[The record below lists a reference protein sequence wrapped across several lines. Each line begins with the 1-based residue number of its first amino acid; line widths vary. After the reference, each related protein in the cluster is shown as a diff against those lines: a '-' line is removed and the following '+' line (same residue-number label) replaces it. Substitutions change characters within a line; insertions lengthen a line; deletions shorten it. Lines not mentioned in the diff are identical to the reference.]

1 MIMEENKVAQNAID
15 NEPEVVF
22 NVLSDRRV
30 FGVRSEDDEEMI
42 FEISG
47 YDMQIKFNRSK
58 LQTLEEVEGTL
69 DGIKEMFRQL
79 IMADLL
85 DNNENNAPSGNA

>member
-1 MIMEENKVAQNAID
+1 
-15 NEPEVVF
+15 
-22 NVLSDRRV
+22 
-30 FGVRSEDDEEMI
+30 MI